1 MEMAGGPETLQ
12 VLSVHREKRV
22 STWQQG
28 NSMAIETYTVSTAE
42 LAEQSG
48 DEWM

>member
-22 STWQQG
+22 MWQQG
-28 NSMAIETYTVSTAE
+28 NSVAIETYKVSTAE
-42 LAEQSG
+42 LAE
-48 DEWM
+48 